1 MPDVL
6 SVMVG
11 ILQLPE
17 YIGPHRTSRHA
28 GTILLNLHIH
38 HVVVMP
44 ALYLNKVIQ
53 SVEYIYKSG
62 WVQRNEIYHIL
73 QDLETIKGDLITAD
87 IMKISQQLKWS
98 EKKESK

>member
-1 MPDVL
+1 MVKRKTKTMFEVL
-6 SVMVG
+6 WTTE
-11 ILQLPE
+11 QQ
-17 YIGPHRTSRHA
+17 
-28 GTILLNLHIH
+28 
-38 HVVVMP
+38 
-44 ALYLNKVIQ
+44 LNKVIQ